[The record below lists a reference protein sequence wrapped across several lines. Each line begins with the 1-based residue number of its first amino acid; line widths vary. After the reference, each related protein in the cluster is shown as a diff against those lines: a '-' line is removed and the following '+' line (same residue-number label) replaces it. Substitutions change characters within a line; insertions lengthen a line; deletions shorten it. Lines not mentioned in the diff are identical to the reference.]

1 METFA
6 DVVDA
11 AAKLSIDEQETLL
24 QILRRQIAERTRA
37 QIVRD
42 AQSSR
47 TEHASGQSRVATATQ
62 IMDERSRQS

>member
-47 TEHASGQSRVATATQ
+47 AEHASGQSRVATVTQ